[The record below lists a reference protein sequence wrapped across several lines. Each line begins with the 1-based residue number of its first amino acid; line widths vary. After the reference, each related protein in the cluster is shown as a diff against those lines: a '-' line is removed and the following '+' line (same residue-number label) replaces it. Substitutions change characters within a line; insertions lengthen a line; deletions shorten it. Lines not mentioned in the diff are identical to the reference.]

1 MAGWRRFFA
10 TATGAIEWQ
19 VPDPN
24 GTIDLGPM
32 SVSNGVVFAS
42 SMTVNAGDP
51 NMFALDAATG
61 KVLWKFDSGA
71 SVNAGAVVSGGVVYW
86 GSGYTIIG
94 PPFTG
99 NKKFYAFSIGGK

>member
-1 MAGWRRFFA
+1 
-10 TATGAIEWQ
+10 
-19 VPDPN
+19 
-24 GTIDLGPM
+24 M

-42 SMTVNAGDP
+42 SMTTTKGDA

-61 KVLWKFDSGA
+61 KTLWKFDSGA

-86 GSGYTIIG
+86 GSGYAEIG
-94 PPFTG
+94 APFTA